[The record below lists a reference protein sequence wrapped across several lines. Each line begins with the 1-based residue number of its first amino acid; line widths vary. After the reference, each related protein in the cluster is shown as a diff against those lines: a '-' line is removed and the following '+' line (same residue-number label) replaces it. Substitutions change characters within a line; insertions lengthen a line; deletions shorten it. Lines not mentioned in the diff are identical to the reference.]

1 MLPVLPLRAPHD
13 TLEEAAASCIA
24 ELRQIQP
31 HGPYLLGG
39 FSGGGLTAWEM
50 SRQLRAAGEDVAI
63 VVLLDTPMPM
73 PTPLSRADRAMI
85 KAAEPWTGGRVVL
98 YRPPLDRRW
107 KVTGGNWV
115 NSGREYVFADN
126 EWTPYAPR
134 IEVVEVPGDHDSMV
148 LEPNVRVL
156 AARLRAALADAE
168 TTTTAE
174 DPARKLAAE

>member
-1 MLPVLPLRAPHD
+1 M
-13 TLEEAAASCIA
+13 
-24 ELRQIQP
+24 
-31 HGPYLLGG
+31 
-39 FSGGGLTAWEM
+39 
-50 SRQLRAAGEDVAI
+50 
-63 VVLLDTPMPM
+63 
-73 PTPLSRADRAMI
+73 
-85 KAAEPWTGGRVVL
+85 
-98 YRPPLDRRW
+98 
-107 KVTGGNWV
+107 